1 MDFAG
6 QTGYGVELTMVLFGR
21 IWTLDS
27 LRQQTGAWH
36 CVWAVVLRLAA
47 RGALLGLFGIE
58 LGAVHYVTRSSH
70 MLMEAGA

>member
-6 QTGYGVELTMVLFGR
+6 QTGYGVELTRVLFGG

-27 LRQQTGAWH
+27 LRQQMGAWH

-47 RGALLGLFGIE
+47 KNDLLGLLTVE
-58 LGAVHYVTRSSH
+58 LAAEC
-70 MLMEAGA
+70 LMQ